1 MYVSACI
8 KFAVVSLAKASHMA
22 KSMVK
27 VGKQHWGHEYN
38 ESILDKAAVQVLQ
51 WMASCTRKGGWE
63 EAVIR
68 C

>member
-38 ESILDKAAVQVLQ
+38 ESILDKAAVQGCFSGWLHVLERGAGKRQ
-51 WMASCTRKGGWE
+51 
-63 EAVIR
+63 
-68 C
+68 